1 MRKRNIFNKVQYFE
15 RNSIDS
21 LPTDEELLKNIK
33 VTKFELFAELEKKE
47 KILANYQNLE
57 NEQKKKALRF
67 LLQVNK
73 NILWVKKHIPSL

>member
-33 VTKFELFAELEKKE
+33 VTKFELFAEIEKKE
-47 KILANYQNLE
+47 KILANYPNLE

-73 NILWVKKHIPSL
+73 NILLVKKHIPSL